1 MLKKY
6 YGQNIE
12 IIDTD
17 GKRWTGYVDEY
28 IYPDDNESGKEAIVL
43 DSTGGKY
50 RYIQF
55 EPTDIESIRIATNS
69 DSLKRYYRKRVE
81 LVDSNGR
88 QWSGVVT
95 DYYFPKDNKSGKESI
110 LLHTSND
117 YYIEFEPDD
126 INKIKVIL

>member
-55 EPTDIESIRIATNS
+55 ESSDIESIRIVASS

-81 LVDSNGR
+81 IVDSNGR
-88 QWSGVVT
+88 QWNGFVT
-95 DYYFPKDNKSGKESI
+95 DYYFPDDNESGRESI
-110 LLHTSND
+110 LLHTPD
-117 YYIEFEPDD
+117 DWHIEFEPED
-126 INKIKVIL
+126 IGRITVIP